1 MEHIVRRFGSQCDG
15 GWHGVFVGSGEAR
28 LPAPSPHSHECFYN
42 IEFECVSPS
51 DRGSHFSLGA
61 SSSGLRS
68 LAVAW
73 DAGSR
78 PSVASA
84 RGPTAGGHG
93 DSPLKPSSP
102 GRNME
107 AAPGARLI
115 VFRFAMDH
123 LGANV
128 MERSG

>member
-1 MEHIVRRFGSQCDG
+1 MLAVS
-15 GWHGVFVGSGEAR
+15 VTVVGMGCSSGLAR
-28 LPAPSPHSHECFYN
+28 PDYQRPPRTLTSVFYN

-102 GRNME
+102 GRNVE
-107 AAPGARLI
+107 AAPQARLI
-115 VFRFAMDH
+115 VFRCAMDH